1 MDLLDLTAAE
11 LSQKCL
17 DLFDRCLGSPS
28 QTKDDGKNQP
38 SEDQPEATSADE
50 RLEYKLADFNLWID
64 GIGALASA
72 RAALDW
78 RLNERLIDLALV
90 KGNLVMLYQ
99 SLEDYA
105 DLQEKHQSLD
115 EALLDIES
123 ALGSL
128 ASLALAVRR
137 TGKRSRLHK
146 ADRLFNEEE
155 HCELKRHLECIAVL
169 RPEERGYSNHR
180 FRQKLEALTPIQ
192 QRLVVANLR
201 RRNRFLQ
208 ARRHSTGLKRRKPEL
223 SSTSEDAINQ
233 LHQPIASPDLE
244 IPIPIHPVIEQ
255 PPKLPKSSDAPTI
268 SGTSASVPE
277 SKLRYT
283 DPALKKPEALTPRTE
298 VTRITATAHYPR
310 PQLPDDNQH
319 MFQCPCCYQTLP
331 VQDVKTNPRW
341 RKHLSEDICP
351 YTCVAEDC
359 PTPDVYYSTR
369 TALERHIRQDHSP
382 AWQCPLCED
391 EPQFTSMTD
400 MMEHLMA
407 SHQDA
412 AEGDGISTLISLS
425 TQRKIGIEACPLCD
439 VEGIVDS
446 PELID
451 HVLEH
456 VHDFSLRSLPWPR
469 TSHINLGGEVGTF
482 DLGHSKCPSVIQWL
496 SGLSDVEG
504 HKRLQLSQ
512 FDHNR
517 VAIVES
523 QIPPSQDYDLPG
535 EICFADEHGDESAA
549 AETDISR
556 LTQETLSSSEMTN
569 NAEDVTQDP
578 DSPPIEQPA
587 DKGENKVAPEST
599 TSRFRNRIRKV
610 FNLGTAKPGSSDAPK
625 SAATQQDLKSN
636 TDPHPPMYRAAV
648 DLFNRLK
655 DQEETLSIIAFNRFL
670 RQQHPSGHEYDEVFS
685 IKETYGF
692 SAFYKAWLE
701 LGTSAQ
707 GPLQPKDLSRP
718 LTNYFISSSHN
729 TYLSGNR
736 NQTASRASA
745 EAYRDILMQGCR
757 CVEIDVW
764 NGDSVEPKTQDPS
777 RDHQP
782 DTSVSRVRKLRKKRP
797 QLELGEPIVTHGWN
811 LTAPCGFREVCSV
824 IGTSAFVN
832 NDLPVIVSLEVHADA
847 EQQEI
852 MVRIMK
858 EEWGD
863 LLLDEPLE
871 AYDPRFRLP
880 MLGDLRRKI
889 LVKVKKS
896 PARVIKNDPS
906 SDSES
911 SIQGLNPLSDSNP
924 KAKSSRI
931 GICQALSDLAIY
943 THSEAFRNFDTPAAK
958 KPSHIF
964 SINEAKLLELS
975 GTGETRVFSHNKR
988 YFMRCFPSGRRFDS
1002 SNPDPTLFWKLGVQ
1016 MVHLNWQI
1024 EDEGMM
1030 LHRGMF
1036 ADEDGWVLKPTGYR
1050 STDKNIGTWHGAI
1063 PRGIMDIGITVFSG
1077 FDIPESDEDEQDS
1090 SGHGKRV
1097 FRPQVKVELH
1107 CVQDDVDESKY
1118 KFKTET
1124 GKTKDPRFGATGSA
1138 ISFVV
1143 KRSPPELSF
1152 LRFKVVDGQEAF
1164 VQPLLGWAC
1173 IRLDRLRE
1181 GYRVIELFDVQGRKT
1196 SGVLLVKIFMDLN
1209 KNR

>member
-17 DLFDRCLGSPS
+17 DLFNRCLGSPS
-28 QTKDDGKNQP
+28 QTKDNGKNQP
-38 SEDQPEATSADE
+38 SEDQPEATSAGE

-78 RLNERLIDLALV
+78 RLNERPIDLALV

-105 DLQEKHQSLD
+105 DLQEKYQSLD

-155 HCELKRHLECIAVL
+155 HCELKQHLECIAVL
-169 RPEERGYSNHR
+169 RPEERGYSSHR

-223 SSTSEDAINQ
+223 SSISEDAINKAHQ
-233 LHQPIASPDLE
+233 LIASPDVK
-244 IPIPIHPVIEQ
+244 IPIPTHPVIEQ

-310 PQLPDDNQH
+310 PQIPDDNQH

-331 VQDVKTNPRW
+331 IQDVKTNPRW

-351 YTCVAEDC
+351 YTCVVEDC

-382 AWQCPLCED
+382 TWQCPL
-391 EPQFTSMTD
+391 
-400 MMEHLMA
+400 L
-407 SHQDA
+407 
-412 AEGDGISTLISLS
+412 
-425 TQRKIGIEACPLCD
+425 
-439 VEGIVDS
+439 
-446 PELID
+446 
-451 HVLEH
+451 
-456 VHDFSLRSLPWPR
+456 
-469 TSHINLGGEVGTF
+469 
-482 DLGHSKCPSVIQWL
+482 
-496 SGLSDVEG
+496 
-504 HKRLQLSQ
+504 
-512 FDHNR
+512 
-517 VAIVES
+517 ES
-523 QIPPSQDYDLPG
+523 QMPPSQDYDLPG

-569 NAEDVTQDP
+569 NAEDITQGP
-578 DSPPIEQPA
+578 DTAPIEQPA
-587 DKGENKVAPEST
+587 DEGENKAAPEST

-610 FNLGTAKPGSSDAPK
+610 FNLGTAKPSSSDAPK

-692 SAFYKAWLE
+692 SAFYKAWLD

-729 TYLSGNR
+729 TYLSGNQ

-764 NGDSVEPKTQDPS
+764 NGDFVEPKTQDPP

-782 DTSVSRVRKLRKKRP
+782 DTSTSRVRKLPKKRP
-797 QLELGEPIVTHGWN
+797 QLEQGEPIVTHGWN
-811 LTAPCGFREVCSV
+811 LTTPCGFREVCSV

-832 NDLPVIVSLEVHADA
+832 NDLPVIFSLEVHAEA
-847 EQQEI
+847 EQQEAI
-852 MVRIMK
+852 VRIMK
-858 EEWGD
+858 EEWGE

-871 AYDPRFRLP
+871 GYDPRFRLP
-880 MLGDLRRKI
+880 TLGDLRRKI
-889 LVKVKKS
+889 LIKVKKS

-911 SIQGLNPLSDSNP
+911 SIQGLYPSSDLDP

-943 THSEAFRNFDTPAAK
+943 THSEAFRDFDTSAARK
-958 KPSHIF
+958 LSHIF
-964 SINEAKLLELS
+964 SLDETRLLELNARD
-975 GTGETRVFSHNKR
+975 ETRVFSHNKH
-988 YFMRCFPSGRRFDS
+988 YFMRCFPSRRRFDS
-1002 SNPDPTLFWKLGVQ
+1002 SNPNPSLFWKLGVQ
-1016 MVHLNWQI
+1016 MVSLNWQI

-1036 ADEDGWVLKPTGYR
+1036 ADEDGWVLKPAGYR
-1050 STDKNIGTWHGAI
+1050 STDRHIETWHDAI
-1063 PRGIMDIGITVFSG
+1063 PKGILDIGITIFSG
-1077 FDIPESDEDEQDS
+1077 FDIPESGEDELDG

-1097 FRPQVKVELH
+1097 LRPQVKVELH
-1107 CVQDDVDESKY
+1107 YVQDDVGESKY

-1124 GKTKDPRFGATGSA
+1124 GKTKDPQFGATGSTL
-1138 ISFVV
+1138 SFVV
-1143 KRSPPELSF
+1143 NRSPPELSF
-1152 LRFKVVDGQEAF
+1152 LRFKVVDDQKSF

-1181 GYRVIELFDVQGRKT
+1181 GYRVIELFDVQGPGREKLALGSAST
-1196 SGVLLVKIFMDLN
+1196 
-1209 KNR
+1209 